1 MSKYFAL
8 IVVGLLVV
16 AIVFASVDAGRQK
29 NKSIRKALVLGASKV
44 ISDVAIG
51 LIIAAIP
58 TAILFNHLKPQPED
72 VMPVFISSGNYVYEE
87 LDDADPA
94 LVEEL
99 IDECTAALAYTQEAD
114 LYFDRASLYFD
125 TSNLD
130 LAYSDLQK
138 CVELE
143 ESWIYYYDLGV
154 ISGYL
159 LDYGTAIDYFE
170 TALSMDIPISERGL
184 VRNTMTMIEGY
195 YGSWLH
201 SLFT

>member
-1 MSKYFAL
+1 MSIHFVL
-8 IVVGLLVV
+8 IIVGLLVI
-16 AIVFASVDAGRQK
+16 AIVFASVDSGGKK
-29 NKSIRKALVLGASKV
+29 NKSIRKSIALGASKV

-51 LIIAAIP
+51 LIITAIP

-72 VMPVFISSGNYVYEE
+72 VMPVFISSGTYAE

-94 LVEEL
+94 LVEEM
-99 IDECTAALAYTQEAD
+99 IDACTADLVHTQSAD
-114 LYFDRASLYFD
+114 VYFDRASLYFE

-130 LAYSDLQK
+130 LAYSDLLK

-143 ESWIYYYDLGV
+143 ENWIYYYDLGV
-154 ISGYL
+154 VAGYL

-195 YGSWLH
+195 YGSWMH
-201 SLFT
+201 SLIK